1 MKKLIYIL
9 IGIATFSIGFCIFQ
23 LRPLIV
29 PVSLCEISQ
38 HSELFQSKQIY
49 IKAFLDRVRIDEGGR
64 EDFSVSDLGKG
75 CVTGATLEISEQLK
89 SKLKSDE
96 SFQKFIGELR
106 VKNYEEHKKRD
117 GNGVFVAEIE
127 IVGEIKKVEES
138 EYGLLVSLPLFIIT
152 ANEIK
157 QISPI
162 RFISK
167 EEIVKFRQSK

>member
-9 IGIATFSIGFCIFQ
+9 IGVFTFSVSYWLFQ

-38 HSELFQSKQIY
+38 HAELFQSKQIRV
-49 IKAFLDRVRIDEGGR
+49 KAFLNNVITDEDGR
-64 EDFSVSDLGKG
+64 EDFRVSDMKNG
-75 CVTGATLEISEQLK
+75 CVTGATLEISEQLI

-96 SFQKFIGELR
+96 SFQQFIGELR
-106 VKNYEEHKKRD
+106 DKNDEEYKNLE
-117 GNGVFVAEIE
+117 GNGIFNAEIE
-127 IVGEIKKVEES
+127 IVGEIKKVAETEKAS
-138 EYGLLVSLPLFIIT
+138 LVSPPPFIIT

-162 RFISK
+162 RFVSY
-167 EEIVKFRQSK
+167 EEVRRFSQSK